1 MHLTDR
7 EQERLLLAAGADLA
21 RRRLARGSRLGAAEA
36 IALVCDEILEWAW
49 DGVDYDEV
57 LARAAG
63 VVPREALLPGVAALV
78 PFVQVE
84 ALFPYGSVLVH
95 VAEPFGARG
104 EETPGAIRPGSAR
117 VELAPGRARGTA
129 HIENVGHAPIWVSS
143 HTPLRGLNEALRI
156 ELPATPEAPG
166 WRLDL
171 PAGMSRR
178 FDPGE
183 IAQVDVVALEAG
195 PVGIAPNSEPS
206 DGEHSDD

>member
-36 IALVCDEILEWAW
+36 VALVCDEILEWAW
-49 DGVDYDEV
+49 DGVDYEEV

-95 VAEPFGARG
+95 IAEPFGPRN
-104 EETPGAIRPGSAR
+104 EETPGAVRPGSAR
-117 VELAPGRARGTA
+117 VELAPGRVRSTARL
-129 HIENVGHAPIWVSS
+129 ENVGHAPIWVSS
-143 HTPLRGLNEALRI
+143 HTPLVGLNEALRI
-156 ELPATPEAPG
+156 ELPATPDAAG

-183 IAQVDVVALEAG
+183 VVPVDVVALEGRPTAS
-195 PVGIAPNSEPS
+195 APKHQ
-206 DGEHSDD
+206 DRGSDD

>member
-49 DGVDYDEV
+49 DGVPYEEV

-63 VVPREALLPGVAALV
+63 VLPRDALLPGVAALV

-95 VAEPFGARG
+95 VADPFGPRSEG
-104 EETPGAIRPGSAR
+104 MPGAVRPGSAR
-117 VELAPGRARGTA
+117 VDLAPGRARNTA
-129 HIENVGHAPIWVSS
+129 RLENVGHAPIWISS
-143 HTPLRGLNEALRI
+143 HTPLTGLNAALLI
-156 ELPATPEAPG
+156 ELPPGPDAAG

-178 FDPGE
+178 FDPGQV
-183 IAQVDVVALEAG
+183 AQVGVVALAG
-195 PVGIAPNSEPS
+195 RPIDTAPDRD
-206 DGEHSDD
+206 DGEQR

>member
-7 EQERLLLAAGADLA
+7 EQERLMLAAGADLA

-49 DGVDYDEV
+49 DGVEYEEV

-95 VAEPFGARG
+95 VAEPFRPRSEGQ
-104 EETPGAIRPGSAR
+104 PGGVLPGSAR
-117 VELAPGRARGTA
+117 VDLAPGRARATA
-129 HIENVGHAPIWVSS
+129 RLENVGHAPIWVSS
-143 HTPLRGLNEALRI
+143 HVPLDSLNPAL
-156 ELPATPEAPG
+156 EVSVTEPG
-166 WRLDL
+166 RYRLDQ
-171 PAGMSRR
+171 PAGSSVKV
-178 FDPGE
+178 DPGQQR
-183 IAQVDVVALEAG
+183 QVSAVQIVADR
-195 PVGIAPNSEPS
+195 S
-206 DGEHSDD
+206 